1 VQSPQK
7 FWKGLAVVILIA
19 AVVIGLRAIL
29 NVQKNS
35 EPDSSVASSSVSET
49 QAGGAGLSISKTSNA
64 LASPS
69 TPVTARDHELDGIL
83 SQIFKSKND
92 NDPRLDTEFK
102 NLSPG
107 TKYLLK
113 QKYASLPAEAR
124 NERGTIVFLLGRD
137 LANSGT
143 ASDFQFFDQ
152 VGAEPPCRSLGD
164 CSQETNAGP
173 EDSHEETAIGVTLS
187 YPQQV
192 LMHTLQD
199 YLSRQQSEHQA
210 GQQASQSQGGANSLV
225 DPALHT
231 LQVMAHSGNP
241 SITAKAQELS
251 NRYAHLK
258 Q

>member
-1 VQSPQK
+1 VQSPKK
-7 FWKGLAVVILIA
+7 FLTGLAVVVLIV
-19 AVVIGLRAIL
+19 AVVSGLRVIL
-29 NVQKNS
+29 NTQNNS
-35 EPDSSVASSSVSET
+35 KPDSVEATSPSGASAE
-49 QAGGAGLSISKTSNA
+49 GAGLLNSKA
-64 LASPS
+64 AAASPAPV
-69 TPVTARDHELDGIL
+69 PVTERDRQLDQIL
-83 SQIFKSKND
+83 TQILASKND
-92 NDPRLDTEFK
+92 NDKRLDTEFK

-113 QKYASLPAEAR
+113 QKYAGLPAEAR

-143 ASDFQFFDQ
+143 VEDFKFFDQ

-164 CSQETNAGP
+164 CSQETKAGP
-173 EDSHEETAIGVTLS
+173 EDSHEESAIGVTLS

-199 YLSRQQSEHQA
+199 YLSRQQ
-210 GQQASQSQGGANSLV
+210 ASQTSQGGDSLV

-251 NRYAHLK
+251 NRYSHLK

>member
-1 VQSPQK
+1 VQSSK
-7 FWKGLAVVILIA
+7 RFLNGLAAIVLIA

-29 NVQKNS
+29 NVQKSS

-49 QAGGAGLSISKTSNA
+49 QAGGAGLSNSKTPTA

-69 TPVTARDHELDGIL
+69 TSITARDHELDGIL
-83 SQIFKSKND
+83 SQILKSKND
-92 NDPRLDTEFK
+92 NDSRLDTEFK

-107 TKYLLK
+107 TKFLLK
-113 QKYASLPAEAR
+113 QKYAGLPAEAR

-143 ASDFQFFDQ
+143 PADFQFFDQ
-152 VGAEPPCRSLGD
+152 VGAEAPCRSLGD
-164 CSQETNAGP
+164 CSKDTKAGP

-192 LMHTLQD
+192 LLHTLQNF
-199 YLSRQQSEHQA
+199 LAAQQA
-210 GQQASQSQGGANSLV
+210 GASNLIN
-225 DPALHT
+225 PALHT
-231 LQVMAHSGNP
+231 LQVMAQSGNP
-241 SITAKAQELS
+241 AVTSKAQDLS
-251 NRYAHLK
+251 NRFSRLK